1 MCQLNDYKTINYLNN
16 QKMKKIYLTVM
27 VAAVALTACD
37 KSETL
42 KDVKGQQQEI
52 AFNPVNMPA
61 TKAPIE
67 TAAFPDDNIIY
78 VSASNNKT
86 KFFEAKTFKKD
97 GAVWKNYV
105 GAVQTPIYW
114 PLGGA
119 GSFDFLAYST
129 TLAATAVWGDGNL
142 GTDDDVAGN
151 VTITYPANYALPAA
165 GIMAT
170 QDDLLYATTS
180 SSSRNTALP
189 IDFKHA
195 LAWVNFMVKSNIP
208 VDIKKIELVNV
219 YTEGKFTIDQTQNTP
234 VTSWDFA
241 GATASDKAILNYV
254 DETTL
259 NTIAGVDIDGTT
271 KLVNTDYAFGDK
283 GILLPAQPI
292 PNFKITYDLGEGD
305 LEYIVNQP
313 RGTWENG
320 KKYTYKIAI
329 TFNEITLAPTV
340 TVYDAV
346 TDMPINL

>member
-1 MCQLNDYKTINYLNN
+1 
-16 QKMKKIYLTVM
+16 MKKTFLFVLATATMIV
-27 VAAVALTACD
+27 ACD
-37 KSETL
+37 KSEFINE
-42 KDVKGQQQEI
+42 KGQQQGEV
-52 AFNPVNMPA
+52 AFSPVNQPA
-61 TKAPIE
+61 TKAPIT

-78 VSASNNKT
+78 VSASNNKA

-97 GAVWKNYV
+97 GLVWKNYV
-105 GAVQTPIYW
+105 GALQTPIYW

-129 TLAATAVWGDGNL
+129 TLAATAVWGDGDPL
-142 GTDDDVAGN
+142 TDDDVAGS
-151 VTITYPANYALPAA
+151 VTITYPANYTAPAV
-165 GIMAT
+165 GVKAT

-180 SSSRNTALP
+180 SASRNTALP
-189 IDFKHA
+189 IEFKHA
-195 LAWVNFMVKSNIP
+195 LAWVNFMVKSNIN
-208 VDIKKIELVNV
+208 VNIKKIELVNV

-234 VTSWDFA
+234 VTSWDFSTA
-241 GATASDKAILNYV
+241 VASDKGILTYT
-254 DETTL
+254 DESTD
-259 NTIAGVDIDGTT
+259 NVYASFNIDGTAGHET
-271 KLVNTDYAFGDK
+271 ATDHAFGDN

-305 LEYIVNQP
+305 LVYTVNQP

-340 TVYDAV
+340 VIYDTV

>member
-1 MCQLNDYKTINYLNN
+1 
-16 QKMKKIYLTVM
+16 MKKIYLSIL
-27 VAAVALTACD
+27 AVAVAFAACD
-37 KSETL
+37 KSENQIE
-42 KDVKGQQQEI
+42 KGQQAEI
-52 AFNPVNMPA
+52 SFNPVNRPA
-61 TKAPIE
+61 TKAPVT
-67 TAAFPDDNIIY
+67 TAAFPDDNTIY
-78 VSASNNKT
+78 VSASNNKN

-129 TLAATAVWGDGNL
+129 TLAATGTWGDGDPL
-142 GTDDDVAGN
+142 VDDDVAGK
-151 VTITYPANYALPAA
+151 VTIAYPANYALPAA

-180 SSSRNTALP
+180 TASRNTTLP
-189 IDFKHA
+189 IEFKHA

-208 VDIKKIELVNV
+208 VNIKKIELVNV

-234 VTSWDFA
+234 VTSWDFTGAIA
-241 GATASDKAILNYV
+241 GDKAILYYT
-254 DETTL
+254 DDATL
-259 NTIAGVDIDGTT
+259 NTIAGVDIDGTIN
-271 KLVNTDYAFGDK
+271 LVNTDYAFGDK

-305 LEYIVNQP
+305 LVYTVNQP

-329 TFNEITLAPTV
+329 TFNEITLEPTV
-340 TVYDAV
+340 TVYNSV

>member
-1 MCQLNDYKTINYLNN
+1 
-16 QKMKKIYLTVM
+16 MKKIYLSVLA
-27 VAAVALTACD
+27 AAVAVTACD
-37 KSETL
+37 KSETINVQDN
-42 KDVKGQQQEI
+42 KQQEV
-52 AFNPVNMPA
+52 AFSPINLPA

-78 VSASNNKT
+78 VSASNNKV

-97 GAVWKNYV
+97 GAVWKNYNM
-105 GAVQTPIYW
+105 GTSAFSPIYW

-129 TLAATAVWGDGNL
+129 TLAATAAWGDGNPAN
-142 GTDDDVAGN
+142 DDDVAGN
-151 VTITYPANYALPAA
+151 VTITYPSNYPAVGAN
-165 GIMAT
+165 AT
-170 QDDLLYATTS
+170 QDDLIYATTS
-180 SSSRNTALP
+180 STSRATALP

-195 LAWVNFMVKSNIP
+195 LAWVNFSVKSNIP
-208 VDIKKIELVNV
+208 VNIKSIELVNV
-219 YTEGKFTIDQTQNTP
+219 YTEGDFTIDQTQNTP
-234 VTSWDFA
+234 VTSWDFSS
-241 GATASDKAILNYV
+241 ATPGDKAILTYTNDATANV
-254 DETTL
+254 L
-259 NTIAGVDIDGTT
+259 AAVNIDGSAGHETA
-271 KLVNTDYAFGDK
+271 TDHAFGDK

-305 LEYIVNQP
+305 LVYTVNQP

-340 TVYDAV
+340 VIYDTV

>member
-1 MCQLNDYKTINYLNN
+1 
-16 QKMKKIYLTVM
+16 MKKIYLSVLA
-27 VAAVALTACD
+27 AAVAVTACD
-37 KSETL
+37 KSETINVENS
-42 KDVKGQQQEI
+42 KQQEI
-52 AFNPVNMPA
+52 AFSPVNQPA
-61 TKAPIE
+61 TKAPIT
-67 TAAFPDDNIIY
+67 TAAFPDDNTIY
-78 VSASNNKT
+78 VSASNNKA

-97 GAVWKNYV
+97 GTVWKNYDT
-105 GAVQTPIYW
+105 GAGAFSPIYW
-114 PLGGA
+114 PLGGV

-129 TLAATAVWGDGNL
+129 TLAATAVWGDGNAL
-142 GTDDDVAGN
+142 TDDDVAGN

-165 GIMAT
+165 GVMAT

-180 SSSRNTALP
+180 SASRNTALP

-208 VDIKKIELVNV
+208 VDITKIELVNV
-219 YTEGKFTIDQTQNTP
+219 YTEGDFTIDQTQNTP
-234 VTSWDFA
+234 VTSWDFS

-271 KLVNTDYAFGDK
+271 NLVNTDYAFGDK

-292 PNFKITYDLGEGD
+292 PNFKITYDLGDGA

-340 TVYDAV
+340 VIYDTV

>member
-1 MCQLNDYKTINYLNN
+1 
-16 QKMKKIYLTVM
+16 MKKNFLLVLAAATM
-27 VAAVALTACD
+27 VVACD

-42 KDVKGQQQEI
+42 NEKGQQQAEVS
-52 AFNPVNMPA
+52 FNPVNQPA
-61 TKAPIE
+61 TKAPVS
-67 TAAFPDDNIIY
+67 TATFPDDNIIY
-78 VSASNNKT
+78 VSASNNKEE
-86 KFFEAKTFKKD
+86 FFSGKTFKKD
-97 GAVWKNYV
+97 GTVWKNYV

-129 TLAATAVWGDGNL
+129 TLAATATWGNGGVPN
-142 GTDDDVAGN
+142 DVAGK

-165 GIMAT
+165 GVMAT

-180 SSSRNTALP
+180 STSRTTALP
-189 IDFKHA
+189 IEFKHA

-234 VTSWDFA
+234 VTSWDFTG
-241 GATASDKAILNYV
+241 GATAGDKAILTYT
-254 DETTL
+254 DDATL
-259 NTIAGVDIDGTT
+259 NTIAGVNIDGITNV
-271 KLVNTDYAFGDK
+271 VNTDYAFGDK

-292 PNFKITYDLGEGD
+292 PNFKITYNLGEGD

-313 RGTWENG
+313 RGTWQNG

-329 TFNEITLAPTV
+329 TFNEITLIPTV
-340 TVYDAV
+340 AVYDAV

>member
-1 MCQLNDYKTINYLNN
+1 
-16 QKMKKIYLTVM
+16 MKKIYLTVM

-129 TLAATAVWGDGNL
+129 TLAATATWGDGNPA
-142 GTDDDVAGN
+142 TDDDVAGN
-151 VTITYPANYALPAA
+151 VTITYPANYAVPAV
-165 GIMAT
+165 GVKAT

-180 SSSRNTALP
+180 SASRNTALP
-189 IDFKHA
+189 IEFKHA
-195 LAWVNFMVKSNIP
+195 LAWVNFMVKSNIN
-208 VDIKKIELVNV
+208 VNIKKIELVNV

-234 VTSWDFA
+234 VTSWDFSTA
-241 GATASDKAILNYV
+241 VASDKGILTYT
-254 DETTL
+254 DESTD
-259 NTIAGVDIDGTT
+259 NVYASFDIDGSAGHETA
-271 KLVNTDYAFGDK
+271 TDHAFGDK

-305 LEYIVNQP
+305 LVYTVNQP

-329 TFNEITLAPTV
+329 TFNEITLEPTV
-340 TVYDAV
+340 TVYNAV

>member
-1 MCQLNDYKTINYLNN
+1 
-16 QKMKKIYLTVM
+16 MKKNFLLVLAAATM
-27 VAAVALTACD
+27 VVACD

-42 KDVKGQQQEI
+42 NEKGQQQAEVS
-52 AFNPVNMPA
+52 FNPVNQPA
-61 TKAPIE
+61 TKAPIA
-67 TAAFPDDNIIY
+67 TAAFPDDNTIF
-78 VSASNNKT
+78 VSASNNKA

-105 GAVQTPIYW
+105 GAAQTPIYW

-129 TLAATAVWGDGNL
+129 TLAATAAWGDNNL
-142 GTDDDVAGN
+142 ATDDDVAGN
-151 VTITYPANYALPAA
+151 VTITYPDNYPAVGAN
-165 GIMAT
+165 AT
-170 QDDLLYATTS
+170 QDDLIYATTS
-180 SSSRNTALP
+180 STSRTTALP
-189 IDFKHA
+189 IEFKHA

-208 VDIKKIELVNV
+208 VNIKKIELVNV
-219 YTEGKFTIDQTQNTP
+219 YTEGDFTIDQTQNTP
-234 VTSWDFA
+234 VTSWDFT
-241 GATASDKAILNYV
+241 GATAGDKAILTYTDDATANALAAV
-254 DETTL
+254 
-259 NTIAGVDIDGTT
+259 NIDGTT
-271 KLVNTDYAFGDK
+271 NVVNTDYAFGDK

-305 LEYIVNQP
+305 LVYTVNQP

-340 TVYDAV
+340 VIYDTV

>member
-1 MCQLNDYKTINYLNN
+1 
-16 QKMKKIYLTVM
+16 MKKIYLTVM

-61 TKAPIE
+61 TKAPI
-67 TAAFPDDNIIY
+67 TTTAFPDDNIIY

-97 GAVWKNYV
+97 GTVWKNYV